1 MRRAGDRKRQGLSG
15 LFARVGMW
23 LAAFALLSQS
33 LVVAAPDM
41 RAADARSAARELTA
55 LLGPGV
61 VVCAQVDGSGGA
73 PAPATDCHDQ
83 CPLCRLVA
91 DVAALDPPPLA
102 RIAEPDRV
110 AETRLP
116 FPSNSRVR
124 TADFP
129 GFSLARGPPSLT

>member
-15 LFARVGMW
+15 LFARVGLW

-61 VVCAQVDGSGGA
+61 DVCAQVDGSGA

-83 CPLCRLVA
+83 CPLCRLAA
-91 DVAALDPPPLA
+91 DVAALDRPPLA
-102 RIAEPDRV
+102 RIADPVRV
-110 AETRLP
+110 ADARLP
-116 FPSNSRVR
+116 FPSNPRVR
-124 TADFP
+124 TADFR